1 MSFTP
6 QAATPAPAPHLFTRR
21 EAAAYLSISQRKLDA
36 LAASQKIKRVKIDSC
51 VRFDRGDL
59 DAFVESRKSA

>member
-1 MSFTP
+1 MSHSQSP
-6 QAATPAPAPHLFTRR
+6 AAPPAPTPLLTRR

-36 LAASQKIKRVKIDSC
+36 LAASREIKRVKIDSC

-59 DAFVESRKSA
+59 DAFVESRKSD